1 MKKSSSSSSLA
12 VEHSLLFETRS
23 FALTIISDG
32 CCYCRFFF
40 SLSSRFGS
48 CSSQSFALVASYTLL
63 FHKLASYFLDT
74 IRTICGHSYKC
85 SLFLM
90 FGLSHSVALRHTTPP
105 NNQRMCSILIHE
117 SIKRRICACADRFT
131 RNASK
136 GKKGYTFLSIS
147 CFGPHRPYDTFHF
160 HTAWPFFL
168 ILSLSL
174 SMRAL
179 RVQCTAFGGGK
190 HLKIE
195 TCSYCVS
202 ICLILIRLMIFLQ

>member
-40 SLSSRFGS
+40 FSPLVLGLVRLNHLRLLLLIPF
-48 CSSQSFALVASYTLL
+48 CFTNWLHIFWTPYAQSVATVSNVRS
-63 FHKLASYFLDT
+63 FS
-74 IRTICGHSYKC
+74 
-85 SLFLM
+85 

-160 HTAWPFFL
+160 HTAWPFSL
-168 ILSLSL
+168 ILSLF
-174 SMRAL
+174 RCV
-179 RVQCTAFGGGK
+179 RCV
-190 HLKIE
+190 
-195 TCSYCVS
+195 CSAQHSVVVS
-202 ICLILIRLMIFLQ
+202 I

>member
-168 ILSLSL
+168 ILSLF
-174 SMRAL
+174 RCV
-179 RVQCTAFGGGK
+179 RCV
-190 HLKIE
+190 
-195 TCSYCVS
+195 CSAQHSVVVS
-202 ICLILIRLMIFLQ
+202 I